1 MVKNNS
7 PVLSGEIKTKPKE
20 GAHIKYQTEYIPF
33 TEEQKQRAAE
43 TDLAAFLLSQGVELK
58 RCGSEMLWEDGD
70 RVTIRGNLWYS
81 QYEQVGG
88 NAVQFVQRFYNK
100 SYQDAVQML
109 LNEKIEPMKVEQRKQ
124 DAKHFVLPKPNKD
137 MRQVFAY
144 LLKSRFIDRE
154 IIKYFAHEKLLYESE
169 KHHNCVFV
177 GVDENGV
184 PRHAHKRGTYTLGES
199 FKGNEENCDSR
210 YSFHYTGASDRIYVF
225 EAPIDM
231 LSYITLHKNNWQ
243 EHSYV
248 SLCSVA
254 DHALVQM
261 LKDNPQINKI
271 YLCLDHDSAGIES
284 EWRIR
289 HHLNELG
296 YTNVSFVRPKYKDWN
311 EILKAQN
318 GIEPLPA
325 VPNPYLE
332 NMRGLLSSVV
342 ENAANNKPL
351 LYPYKTLCADYQ
363 RLTAAK
369 DSEMTVRSANRLA
382 VDALRMA
389 KAYLNAD
396 EKTLVKGFYEQYLPH
411 TEKACYENKVKALEQ
426 DIETVGK
433 LFGNPQIRIKS
444 ILESDVRSLFKLA
457 CDSLKIQSHIET
469 EETQNLSDAQ
479 EGCDEKW
486 VMCLR

>member
-1 MVKNNS
+1 
-7 PVLSGEIKTKPKE
+7 
-20 GAHIKYQTEYIPF
+20 
-33 TEEQKQRAAE
+33 
-43 TDLAAFLLSQGVELK
+43 
-58 RCGSEMLWEDGD
+58 MLWEDGG

-88 NAVQFVQRFYNK
+88 NAVQFVQKFYNK
-100 SYQDAVQML
+100 SYTDAIQML
-109 LNEKIEPMKVEQRKQ
+109 LDEKIEPLRVERREHQE
-124 DAKHFVLPKPNKD
+124 KHFELPKPNKD

-144 LLKSRFIDRE
+144 LLKARFIDRE
-154 IIKYFAHEKLLYESE
+154 VIKHFAHEKLLYESE
-169 KHHNCVFV
+169 EHHNCVFV
-177 GVDENGV
+177 GVDKEGN

-199 FKGNEENCDSR
+199 FKGNVDDCDSR
-210 YSFHYTGASDRIYVF
+210 YSFHYTGASNRIYVF

-231 LSYITLHKNNWQ
+231 LSYITLHKDNWQ

-271 YLCLDHDSAGIES
+271 YLCLDNDSAGIES

-289 HHLNELG
+289 QHLNELG
-296 YTNVSFVRPKYKDWN
+296 YGDVSFVRPKYKDWN

-332 NMRGLLSSVV
+332 KMRILLSSAV
-342 ENAANNKPL
+342 ENAVNSKPL
-351 LYPYKTLCADYQ
+351 LYPYKTLCADHQ
-363 RLTAAK
+363 RLMASDDK
-369 DSEMTVRSANRLA
+369 DMKIRSANRLA

-396 EKTLVKGFYEQYLPH
+396 EKELIKGFYEQYLPH
-411 TEKACYENKVKALEQ
+411 TEKACYENKVKAVEQ
-426 DIETVGK
+426 DMETIGK
-433 LFGNPQIRIKS
+433 LFGNAQIRIKS
-444 ILESDVRSLFKLA
+444 ILESDVQSLFKLA
-457 CDSLKIQSHIET
+457 CDSLKIQSHIEM
-469 EETQNLSDAQ
+469 EENQNLSEKQ
-479 EGCDEKW
+479 EGSDEEW
-486 VMCLR
+486 AMCLG

>member
-1 MVKNNS
+1 
-7 PVLSGEIKTKPKE
+7 
-20 GAHIKYQTEYIPF
+20 
-33 TEEQKQRAAE
+33 
-43 TDLAAFLLSQGVELK
+43 
-58 RCGSEMLWEDGD
+58 MLWEDGG

-88 NAVQFVQRFYNK
+88 NAVQFVQKFYNK
-100 SYQDAVQML
+100 SYQDAVQIL
-109 LNEKIEPMKVEQRKQ
+109 LDEKIEPLRVERKKQ
-124 DAKHFVLPKPNKD
+124 KGKHFNLPKANKD

-144 LLKSRFIDRE
+144 LLKSRFIDRDV
-154 IIKYFAHEKLLYESE
+154 IKYFTHEKLLYESE
-169 KHHNCVFV
+169 DYHNCVFV
-177 GVDENGV
+177 GVNKNGV

-199 FKGNEENCDSR
+199 FKGNVDDCDSR
-210 YSFHYTGASDRIYVF
+210 YSFHYTGTSNRIYVF

-231 LSYITLHKNNWQ
+231 LSYIALHKDNWQ

-261 LKDNPQINKI
+261 LKDNPQISKI
-271 YLCLDHDSAGIES
+271 YLCLDNDSAGIES

-325 VPNPYLE
+325 VPNAYLE
-332 NMRGLLSSVV
+332 NMRELLQETMRSVIYS
-342 ENAANNKPL
+342 KPL

-363 RLTAAK
+363 RLTAAQDK
-369 DSEMTVRSANRLA
+369 EMTMCSANRLA

-396 EKTLVKGFYEQYLPH
+396 EKALVKGFYEQYLPH

-426 DIETVGK
+426 DMETVGK

-444 ILESDVRSLFKLA
+444 ILKSDVQSLFKLA
-457 CDSLKIQSHIET
+457 CDSLKIQSHIEM
-469 EETQNLSDAQ
+469 EENQNLSEEQ
-479 EGCDEKW
+479 EGSDEEW
-486 VMCLR
+486 GMCPG

>member
-1 MVKNNS
+1 M
-7 PVLSGEIKTKPKE
+7 
-20 GAHIKYQTEYIPF
+20 
-33 TEEQKQRAAE
+33 
-43 TDLAAFLLSQGVELK
+43 LSQGVELK
-58 RCGSEMLWEDGD
+58 RCGSEMLWEDGG

-88 NAVQFVQRFYNK
+88 NAVQFVQKFYNK
-100 SYQDAVQML
+100 SYTDAIQML
-109 LNEKIEPMKVEQRKQ
+109 LDEKIEPLRVERREHQE
-124 DAKHFVLPKPNKD
+124 KHFELPKPNKD

-144 LLKSRFIDRE
+144 LLKARFIDRE
-154 IIKYFAHEKLLYESE
+154 VIKHFAHEKLLYESE
-169 KHHNCVFV
+169 EHHNCVFV
-177 GVDENGV
+177 GVDKEGN

-199 FKGNEENCDSR
+199 FKGNVDDCDSR
-210 YSFHYTGASDRIYVF
+210 YSFHYTGASNRIYVF

-231 LSYITLHKNNWQ
+231 LSYITLHKDNWQ

-271 YLCLDHDSAGIES
+271 YLCLDNDSAGIES

-289 HHLNELG
+289 QHLNELG
-296 YTNVSFVRPKYKDWN
+296 YGDVSFVRPKYKDWN

-332 NMRGLLSSVV
+332 KMRILLSSAV
-342 ENAANNKPL
+342 ENAVNSKPL
-351 LYPYKTLCADYQ
+351 LYPYKTLCADHQ
-363 RLTAAK
+363 RLMASDDK
-369 DSEMTVRSANRLA
+369 DMKIRSANRLA

-396 EKTLVKGFYEQYLPH
+396 EKELIKGFYEQYLPH
-411 TEKACYENKVKALEQ
+411 TEKACYENKVKAVEQ
-426 DIETVGK
+426 DMETIGK
-433 LFGNPQIRIKS
+433 LFGNAQIRIKS
-444 ILESDVRSLFKLA
+444 ILESDVQSLFKLA
-457 CDSLKIQSHIET
+457 CDSLKIQSHIEM
-469 EETQNLSDAQ
+469 EENQNLSEKQ
-479 EGCDEKW
+479 EGSDEEW
-486 VMCLR
+486 AMCLG

>member
-1 MVKNNS
+1 
-7 PVLSGEIKTKPKE
+7 
-20 GAHIKYQTEYIPF
+20 
-33 TEEQKQRAAE
+33 
-43 TDLAAFLLSQGVELK
+43 
-58 RCGSEMLWEDGD
+58 MLWEEGG

-88 NAVQFVQRFYNK
+88 NAVQFVQKFYNK
-100 SYQDAVQML
+100 SYTDAVQML
-109 LNEKIEPMKVEQRKQ
+109 LDEKIEPLRVELREQKE
-124 DAKHFVLPKPNKD
+124 KHFELPKVNKD

-144 LLKSRFIDRE
+144 LLKSRFIDRDV
-154 IIKYFAHEKLLYESE
+154 IKYFAHEKLLYESE
-169 KHHNCVFV
+169 DHHNCVFI
-177 GVDENGV
+177 GMDKNGV

-199 FKGNEENCDSR
+199 FKGNVDDCDSR
-210 YSFHYTGASDRIYVF
+210 YSFHYTGTSNRIYVF

-231 LSYITLHKNNWQ
+231 LSYITLHNDNWQ

-261 LKDNPQINKI
+261 LKDNPQISKI

-289 HHLNELG
+289 QHLNELG
-296 YTNVSFVRPKYKDWN
+296 YRDISFVRPKYKDWN

-325 VPNPYLE
+325 VPNPYLT
-332 NMRGLLSSVV
+332 NMRKLLQETMHSVMDS
-342 ENAANNKPL
+342 KPL

-363 RLTAAK
+363 RFMASDDK
-369 DSEMTVRSANRLA
+369 DMKIRSANRLA

-396 EKTLVKGFYEQYLPH
+396 EKELIKGFYEQYLPH
-411 TEKACYENKVKALEQ
+411 TEKACYENKVKAVEQ
-426 DIETVGK
+426 DMETIGK
-433 LFGNPQIRIKS
+433 LFGNAQIRIKS
-444 ILESDVRSLFKLA
+444 ILESDVQSLFKLA
-457 CDSLKIQSHIET
+457 CDSLKIQSHIEM
-469 EETQNLSDAQ
+469 EEDQNLAEKAEGSD
-479 EGCDEKW
+479 EGW
-486 VMCLR
+486 AMCLG

>member
-1 MVKNNS
+1 
-7 PVLSGEIKTKPKE
+7 
-20 GAHIKYQTEYIPF
+20 
-33 TEEQKQRAAE
+33 
-43 TDLAAFLLSQGVELK
+43 
-58 RCGSEMLWEDGD
+58 MLWEDGG

-88 NAVQFVQRFYNK
+88 NAVQFVQKFYDK

-109 LNEKIEPMKVEQRKQ
+109 LDEKIEPLKVERSEQKE
-124 DAKHFVLPKPNKD
+124 KHFKLPKPNKD

-144 LLKSRFIDRE
+144 LLKSRFIDRDV
-154 IIKYFAHEKLLYESE
+154 IKYFAHEKLLYESE
-169 KHHNCVFV
+169 GHHNCVFV

-199 FKGNEENCDSR
+199 FKGNVDDCDSR
-210 YSFHYTGASDRIYVF
+210 YSFHYTGSSERIYVF

-231 LSYITLHKNNWQ
+231 LSYITLHKDNWQ

-261 LKDNPQINKI
+261 LKDNSQISKI

-296 YTNVSFVRPKYKDWN
+296 YTDISFVRPKYKDWN

-325 VPNPYLE
+325 VPNLYLE
-332 NMRGLLSSVV
+332 NMRELLQETMYSVMDS
-342 ENAANNKPL
+342 KPL

-363 RLTAAK
+363 RLTAAQ
-369 DSEMTVRSANRLA
+369 DREMTIRSANRIA

-396 EKTLVKGFYEQYLPH
+396 EKVLIKGFYEQYLPH
-411 TEKACYENKVKALEQ
+411 TEKACYENKVKVVEQ
-426 DIETVGK
+426 DMETVGK
-433 LFGNPQIRIKS
+433 LFENAQIRIKS
-444 ILESDVRSLFKLA
+444 ILEFDVQSLFKLA
-457 CDSLKIQSHIET
+457 CDSLKIQSHIEM
-469 EETQNLSDAQ
+469 EETQNLSEEQ
-479 EGCDEKW
+479 EGSDEEW
-486 VMCLR
+486 TMCLG

>member
-1 MVKNNS
+1 M
-7 PVLSGEIKTKPKE
+7 
-20 GAHIKYQTEYIPF
+20 
-33 TEEQKQRAAE
+33 
-43 TDLAAFLLSQGVELK
+43 LSQGVELK
-58 RCGSEMLWEDGD
+58 RCGSEMLWEDGG

-88 NAVQFVQRFYNK
+88 NAVQFVQKFYNK
-100 SYQDAVQML
+100 SYTDAVQML
-109 LNEKIEPMKVEQRKQ
+109 LDEKIEPLRVELREQKE
-124 DAKHFVLPKPNKD
+124 KHFKLPKPNKD

-144 LLKSRFIDRE
+144 LLKSRFIDRDV
-154 IIKYFAHEKLLYESE
+154 IKYFAHEKLLYESE
-169 KHHNCVFV
+169 DNHNCVFV

-199 FKGNEENCDSR
+199 FKGNVDDCDSR
-210 YSFHYTGASDRIYVF
+210 YSFHYTGASNRIYVF

-231 LSYITLHKNNWQ
+231 LSYITLHKDNWQ

-271 YLCLDHDSAGIES
+271 YLCLDNDSAGIES

-289 HHLNELG
+289 QHLNELG
-296 YTNVSFVRPKYKDWN
+296 YQDVSFVRPKYKDWN

-332 NMRGLLSSVV
+332 KMRILLSSAV
-342 ENAANNKPL
+342 ENAVNSKPL
-351 LYPYKTLCADYQ
+351 LYPYKTLCADHQ
-363 RLTAAK
+363 RLMAAGTN
-369 DSEMTVRSANRLA
+369 EQISACSNRLA

-396 EKTLVKGFYEQYLPH
+396 EKALVKGFYGQYLPH
-411 TEKACYENKVKALEQ
+411 TEKACYENKVKAVEQ
-426 DIETVGK
+426 DMETIGK
-433 LFGNPQIRIKS
+433 LFGNAQIRIKS
-444 ILESDVRSLFKLA
+444 ILESDVQSLFKLA
-457 CDSLKIQSHIET
+457 CDSLKIQSHIEMKG
-469 EETQNLSDAQ
+469 TQNLSEKQ
-479 EGCDEKW
+479 EGSDEEW
-486 VMCLR
+486 AMCLG

>member
-1 MVKNNS
+1 MKN
-7 PVLSGEIKTKPKE
+7 
-20 GAHIKYQTEYIPF
+20 QTEYIPF
-33 TEEQKQRAAE
+33 TQEQKQRAAG

-58 RCGSEMLWEDGD
+58 RCGSEMLWEDGG

-88 NAVQFVQRFYNK
+88 NAVQFVQKFYNK
-100 SYQDAVQML
+100 SYTDAVQML
-109 LNEKIEPMKVEQRKQ
+109 LDEKIEPLIVERKEQ
-124 DAKHFVLPKPNKD
+124 KEKHFELPKPNKD

-144 LLKSRFIDRE
+144 LLKSRFIDRDV
-154 IIKYFAHEKLLYESE
+154 IKYFAHEKLLYESE
-169 KHHNCVFV
+169 DHHNCVFV

-199 FKGNEENCDSR
+199 FKGNVDDCDSR
-210 YSFHYTGASDRIYVF
+210 YSFHYTGTSNRIYAF

-231 LSYITLHKNNWQ
+231 LSFITLHKVNWQ

-296 YTNVSFVRPKYKDWN
+296 YQDVSFVRPKYKDWN

-318 GIEPLPA
+318 GVDPLPA

-332 NMRGLLSSVV
+332 KMRELLQETMRSVMDS
-342 ENAANNKPL
+342 KPL

-363 RLTAAK
+363 RLTTA
-369 DSEMTVRSANRLA
+369 DTNEQISACSNRLA

-396 EKTLVKGFYEQYLPH
+396 EKALNKGFYEQYLPH
-411 TEKACYENKVKALEQ
+411 TEKACYENKVRAVEQ
-426 DIETVGK
+426 DMETVGK
-433 LFGNPQIRIKS
+433 LFGNAQIRIKS

-457 CDSLKIQSHIET
+457 CDSLKIQSHIEM
-469 EETQNLSDAQ
+469 EETQNLSEGQ
-479 EGCDEKW
+479 EGSDEGW
-486 VMCLR
+486 AMCLG

>member
-1 MVKNNS
+1 M
-7 PVLSGEIKTKPKE
+7 
-20 GAHIKYQTEYIPF
+20 
-33 TEEQKQRAAE
+33 
-43 TDLAAFLLSQGVELK
+43 LSQGAELK
-58 RCGSEMLWEDGD
+58 RCGSEMLWEDGG

-81 QYEQVGG
+81 QYEQSGG
-88 NAVQFVQRFYNK
+88 NAVQFVQKFYDK

-109 LNEKIEPMKVEQRKQ
+109 LDEKIEPLKVERREQKE
-124 DAKHFVLPKPNKD
+124 KHFKLPKPNKD

-144 LLKSRFIDRE
+144 LLKSRFIDRDV
-154 IIKYFAHEKLLYESE
+154 IKYFAHEKLLYESE
-169 KHHNCVFV
+169 GHHNCVFV

-184 PRHAHKRGTYTLGES
+184 PCHAHQRGTYTLGES
-199 FKGNEENCDSR
+199 FKGNVDSCDSR
-210 YSFHYTGASDRIYVF
+210 YSFHYTGTSNRIYVF

-231 LSYITLHKNNWQ
+231 LSFITLHKVNWQ

-261 LKDNPQINKI
+261 LKDNPQISKI

-296 YTNVSFVRPKYKDWN
+296 YTDISFVRPKYKDWN

-325 VPNPYLE
+325 VSNPYLE
-332 NMRGLLSSVV
+332 NMRELLQETMRSVMDS
-342 ENAANNKPL
+342 KPL

-363 RLTAAK
+363 RLTVAQDK
-369 DSEMTVRSANRLA
+369 EMAICSANRLA

-389 KAYLNAD
+389 KAYLSAD
-396 EKTLVKGFYEQYLPH
+396 EKVLIKGFYEQYLPH
-411 TEKACYENKVKALEQ
+411 TQKVCFENKVRAVEQ
-426 DIETVGK
+426 DMETVGK
-433 LFGNPQIRIKS
+433 LFGNAQIRIKS

-457 CDSLKIQSHIET
+457 CDSLKIQSHIEM
-469 EETQNLSDAQ
+469 EETQNLSEEQ
-479 EGCDEKW
+479 EGSDEEW
-486 VMCLR
+486 AMCLC

>member
-1 MVKNNS
+1 M
-7 PVLSGEIKTKPKE
+7 
-20 GAHIKYQTEYIPF
+20 
-33 TEEQKQRAAE
+33 
-43 TDLAAFLLSQGVELK
+43 LSQGVELK
-58 RCGSEMLWEDGD
+58 RCGSEMLWEDGG

-88 NAVQFVQRFYNK
+88 NAVQFVQKFYDK

-109 LNEKIEPMKVEQRKQ
+109 LDEKIEPLKVERSEQKE
-124 DAKHFVLPKPNKD
+124 KHFKLPKPNKD

-144 LLKSRFIDRE
+144 LLKSRFIDRDV
-154 IIKYFAHEKLLYESE
+154 IKYFAHEKLLYESE
-169 KHHNCVFV
+169 GHHNCVFV

-199 FKGNEENCDSR
+199 FKGNVDDCDSR
-210 YSFHYTGASDRIYVF
+210 YSFHYTGSSERIYVF

-231 LSYITLHKNNWQ
+231 LSYITLHKDNWQ

-261 LKDNPQINKI
+261 LKDNSQISKI

-296 YTNVSFVRPKYKDWN
+296 YTDISFVRPKYKDWN

-325 VPNPYLE
+325 VPNLYLE
-332 NMRGLLSSVV
+332 NMRELLQETMYSVMDS
-342 ENAANNKPL
+342 KPL

-363 RLTAAK
+363 RLTAAQ
-369 DSEMTVRSANRLA
+369 DREMTIRSANRIA

-396 EKTLVKGFYEQYLPH
+396 EKVLIKGFYEQYLPH
-411 TEKACYENKVKALEQ
+411 TEKACYENKVKVVEQ
-426 DIETVGK
+426 DMETVGK
-433 LFGNPQIRIKS
+433 LFENAQIRIKS
-444 ILESDVRSLFKLA
+444 ILEFDVQSLFKLA
-457 CDSLKIQSHIET
+457 CDSLKIQSHIEM
-469 EETQNLSDAQ
+469 EETQNLSEEQ
-479 EGCDEKW
+479 EGSDEEW
-486 VMCLR
+486 TMCLG

>member
-1 MVKNNS
+1 M
-7 PVLSGEIKTKPKE
+7 KE
-20 GAHIKYQTEYIPF
+20 GNIIRKHYQTEYIPF
-33 TEEQKQRAAE
+33 TEEHKQRAAG
-43 TDLAAFLLSQGVELK
+43 TDLAAFLLSQGVKLK
-58 RCGSEMLWEDGD
+58 RCGSEMLWEDGG

-88 NAVQFVQRFYNK
+88 NAVQFVQKFYNK
-100 SYQDAVQML
+100 SYTDAVQML
-109 LNEKIEPMKVEQRKQ
+109 LDEKIESLRIKQRVQKE
-124 DAKHFVLPKPNKD
+124 KHFELPKANKD

-144 LLKSRFIDRE
+144 LLKSRFIDRDV
-154 IIKYFAHEKLLYESE
+154 IKYFAHEKLLYESE
-169 KHHNCVFV
+169 EHHNCVFV

-184 PRHAHKRGTYTLGES
+184 PRHAHKRGTYTLGEL
-199 FKGNEENCDSR
+199 FKGNVDDCDSR
-210 YSFHYTGASDRIYVF
+210 YSFHYTGASNRIYVF

-231 LSYITLHKNNWQ
+231 LSYITLHKDNWQ

-271 YLCLDHDSAGIES
+271 YLCLDNDSAGIES

-296 YTNVSFVRPKYKDWN
+296 YQDVSFVRPKYKDWN

-318 GIEPLPA
+318 GIDPLPA

-332 NMRGLLSSVV
+332 KMRELLQETMHSVLDS
-342 ENAANNKPL
+342 KPL
-351 LYPYKTLCADYQ
+351 LYPYKTLCADHQ
-363 RLTAAK
+363 RLMAAGTN
-369 DSEMTVRSANRLA
+369 EQISACSNRLA
-382 VDALRMA
+382 VDAMRMA

-396 EKTLVKGFYEQYLPH
+396 EKALNKGFYEQYLPH
-411 TEKACYENKVKALEQ
+411 TEKACYENKVKAVEQ
-426 DIETVGK
+426 DMETIGK
-433 LFGNPQIRIKS
+433 LFGNAQIRIKS

-457 CDSLKIQSHIET
+457 CDSLKIQSYIKM
-469 EETQNLSDAQ
+469 EENQNLSEKQ
-479 EGCDEKW
+479 EGSDEEW
-486 VMCLR
+486 AMCLG

>member
-1 MVKNNS
+1 
-7 PVLSGEIKTKPKE
+7 
-20 GAHIKYQTEYIPF
+20 
-33 TEEQKQRAAE
+33 
-43 TDLAAFLLSQGVELK
+43 
-58 RCGSEMLWEDGD
+58 MLWEDGG

-88 NAVQFVQRFYNK
+88 NAVQFVQKFYNK
-100 SYQDAVQML
+100 SYTDAIQML
-109 LNEKIEPMKVEQRKQ
+109 LDEKIEPLRVERREHQE
-124 DAKHFVLPKPNKD
+124 KHFELPKPNKD

-144 LLKSRFIDRE
+144 LLKARFIDRE
-154 IIKYFAHEKLLYESE
+154 VIKHFAHEKLLYESE
-169 KHHNCVFV
+169 EHHNCVFV
-177 GVDENGV
+177 GVDKEGN

-199 FKGNEENCDSR
+199 FKGNVDDCDSR
-210 YSFHYTGASDRIYVF
+210 YSFHYTGASNRIYVF

-231 LSYITLHKNNWQ
+231 LSYITLHKDNWQ

-271 YLCLDHDSAGIES
+271 YLCLDNDSAGIES

-289 HHLNELG
+289 QHLNELG
-296 YTNVSFVRPKYKDWN
+296 YGDVSFVRPKYKDWN

-332 NMRGLLSSVV
+332 KMRILLSSAV
-342 ENAANNKPL
+342 ENAVNSKPL
-351 LYPYKTLCADYQ
+351 LYPYKTLCADHQ
-363 RLTAAK
+363 RLMASDDK
-369 DSEMTVRSANRLA
+369 DMKIRSANRLA

-396 EKTLVKGFYEQYLPH
+396 EKALNKGFYEQYLPH
-411 TEKACYENKVKALEQ
+411 TEKACYENKVKAVEQ
-426 DIETVGK
+426 DMETIGK
-433 LFGNPQIRIKS
+433 LFGNAQIRIKS
-444 ILESDVRSLFKLA
+444 ILESDVQSLFKLA
-457 CDSLKIQSHIET
+457 CDSLKIQSHIEM
-469 EETQNLSDAQ
+469 EENQNLSEKQ
-479 EGCDEKW
+479 EGSDEEW
-486 VMCLR
+486 AMCLG

>member
-1 MVKNNS
+1 MK
-7 PVLSGEIKTKPKE
+7 
-20 GAHIKYQTEYIPF
+20 
-33 TEEQKQRAAE
+33 AAG
-43 TDLAAFLLSQGVELK
+43 TDLAAFLLSQGESLK
-58 RCGSEMLWEDGD
+58 RCGSEMLWENGG

-81 QYEQVGG
+81 QYEQTGG

-100 SYQDAVQML
+100 SYTEAVQML
-109 LNEKIEPMKVEQRKQ
+109 LDEKIEPLRIKQRVQKE
-124 DAKHFVLPKPNKD
+124 KHFELPKANKD

-144 LLKSRFIDRE
+144 LLKARFIDRE
-154 IIKYFAHEKLLYESE
+154 VIKHFAHEKLLYESE
-169 KHHNCVFV
+169 EHHNCVFV
-177 GVDENGV
+177 GVDKEGN

-199 FKGNEENCDSR
+199 FKGNVDDCDSR
-210 YSFHYTGASDRIYVF
+210 YSFHYTGASNRIYVF

-231 LSYITLHKNNWQ
+231 LSYITLHKDNWQ

-271 YLCLDHDSAGIES
+271 YLCLDNDSAGIES

-289 HHLNELG
+289 QHLNELG
-296 YTNVSFVRPKYKDWN
+296 YGDVSFVRPKYKDWN

-332 NMRGLLSSVV
+332 KMRILLSSAV
-342 ENAANNKPL
+342 ENAVNSKPL
-351 LYPYKTLCADYQ
+351 LYPYKTLCADHQ
-363 RLTAAK
+363 RLMASDDK
-369 DSEMTVRSANRLA
+369 DMKIRSANRLA

-396 EKTLVKGFYEQYLPH
+396 EKELIKGFYEQYLPH
-411 TEKACYENKVKALEQ
+411 TEKACYENKVKAVEQ
-426 DIETVGK
+426 DMETIGK
-433 LFGNPQIRIKS
+433 LFGNAQIRIKS

-457 CDSLKIQSHIET
+457 CDSLKIQSHIEM
-469 EETQNLSDAQ
+469 EETQNLSEGQ
-479 EGCDEKW
+479 EGSDEEW
-486 VMCLR
+486 AMCLD

>member
-1 MVKNNS
+1 
-7 PVLSGEIKTKPKE
+7 
-20 GAHIKYQTEYIPF
+20 
-33 TEEQKQRAAE
+33 
-43 TDLAAFLLSQGVELK
+43 
-58 RCGSEMLWEDGD
+58 MLWEDGG

-88 NAVQFVQRFYNK
+88 NAVQFVQKFYSK

-109 LNEKIEPMKVEQRKQ
+109 LDEKIEPLRVERREQEE
-124 DAKHFVLPKPNKD
+124 KHFELPKPNKD

-144 LLKSRFIDRE
+144 LLKSRFIDRDV
-154 IIKYFAHEKLLYESE
+154 IKYFAYEKLLYESE
-169 KHHNCVFV
+169 EHHNCVFV

-199 FKGNEENCDSR
+199 FKGNVDDCDSR
-210 YSFHYTGASDRIYVF
+210 YSFHYTGASNRIYVF

-231 LSYITLHKNNWQ
+231 LSYITLHKDNWQ

-271 YLCLDHDSAGIES
+271 YLCLDNDSAGIES

-296 YTNVSFVRPKYKDWN
+296 YQDVSFVRPKYKDWN

-318 GIEPLPA
+318 GIDPLPA

-332 NMRGLLSSVV
+332 KMRELLQETMHSVLDS
-342 ENAANNKPL
+342 KPL
-351 LYPYKTLCADYQ
+351 LYPYKTLCADHQ
-363 RLTAAK
+363 RLMAAGTN
-369 DSEMTVRSANRLA
+369 EQISACSNRLA
-382 VDALRMA
+382 VDAMRMA

-396 EKTLVKGFYEQYLPH
+396 EKALNKGFYEQYLPH
-411 TEKACYENKVKALEQ
+411 TEKACYENKVKAVEQ
-426 DIETVGK
+426 DMETIGK
-433 LFGNPQIRIKS
+433 LFGNAQIRIKS
-444 ILESDVRSLFKLA
+444 ILESDVQSLFKLA
-457 CDSLKIQSHIET
+457 CDSLKIQSLIEMK
-469 EETQNLSDAQ
+469 ETQNLSEKQ
-479 EGCDEKW
+479 EGSAEEW
-486 VMCLR
+486 AMCLG

>member
-1 MVKNNS
+1 M
-7 PVLSGEIKTKPKE
+7 
-20 GAHIKYQTEYIPF
+20 
-33 TEEQKQRAAE
+33 
-43 TDLAAFLLSQGVELK
+43 LSQGVELK
-58 RCGSEMLWEDGD
+58 RCGSEMLWEDGG

-88 NAVQFVQRFYNK
+88 NAVQFVQKFYNK
-100 SYQDAVQML
+100 SYTDAVQIL
-109 LNEKIEPMKVEQRKQ
+109 LDEKIEPLRVEHREQKE
-124 DAKHFVLPKPNKD
+124 KHFELPKPNKD

-144 LLKSRFIDRE
+144 LLKSRFIDRDV
-154 IIKYFAHEKLLYESE
+154 IKYFAHEKLLYESE
-169 KHHNCVFV
+169 DHHNCVFV

-199 FKGNEENCDSR
+199 FKGNVDDCDSR
-210 YSFHYTGASDRIYVF
+210 YSFHYTGTSNRIYAF

-231 LSYITLHKNNWQ
+231 LSFITLHKDNWR

-261 LKDNPQINKI
+261 LKDNPQISKI
-271 YLCLDHDSAGIES
+271 YLCLDNDSAGIES

-296 YTNVSFVRPKYKDWN
+296 YRDISFVRPKYKDWN

-325 VPNPYLE
+325 VPNPYLKK
-332 NMRGLLSSVV
+332 MHSLLSSTV
-342 ENAANNKPL
+342 ENAVNSKPL
-351 LYPYKTLCADYQ
+351 LCPYKTLSADYQ
-363 RLTAAK
+363 RLTAAGTT
-369 DSEMTVRSANRLA
+369 EQISACSNRLA

-396 EKTLVKGFYEQYLPH
+396 EKELVKGFYEQYLPH
-411 TEKACYENKVKALEQ
+411 TEKACYGNKIRAVGQ
-426 DIETVGK
+426 DMETVSK
-433 LFGNPQIRIKS
+433 LFGNAQIRIKS

-457 CDSLKIQSHIET
+457 CDSLKIQSHIEM
-469 EETQNLSDAQ
+469 EETQNLSEEQ
-479 EGCDEKW
+479 ERSDEEW
-486 VMCLR
+486 AMCLG

>member
-1 MVKNNS
+1 M
-7 PVLSGEIKTKPKE
+7 
-20 GAHIKYQTEYIPF
+20 
-33 TEEQKQRAAE
+33 
-43 TDLAAFLLSQGVELK
+43 LSQGVELK
-58 RCGSEMLWEDGD
+58 RCGSEMLWEDGG

-88 NAVQFVQRFYNK
+88 NAVQFVQKFYNK
-100 SYQDAVQML
+100 SYTDAIQML
-109 LNEKIEPMKVEQRKQ
+109 LDEKIEPLRVERREHQE
-124 DAKHFVLPKPNKD
+124 KHFELPKPNKD

-144 LLKSRFIDRE
+144 LLKARFIDRE
-154 IIKYFAHEKLLYESE
+154 VIKHFAHEKLLYESE
-169 KHHNCVFV
+169 EHHNCVFV
-177 GVDENGV
+177 GVDKEGN

-199 FKGNEENCDSR
+199 FKGNVDDCDSR
-210 YSFHYTGASDRIYVF
+210 YSFHYTGASNRIYVF

-231 LSYITLHKNNWQ
+231 LSYITLHKDNWQ

-271 YLCLDHDSAGIES
+271 YLCLDNDSAGIES

-289 HHLNELG
+289 QHLNELG
-296 YTNVSFVRPKYKDWN
+296 YGDVSFVRPKYKDWN

-332 NMRGLLSSVV
+332 KMRILLSSAV
-342 ENAANNKPL
+342 ENAVNSKPL
-351 LYPYKTLCADYQ
+351 LYPYKTLCADHQ
-363 RLTAAK
+363 RLMASDDK
-369 DSEMTVRSANRLA
+369 DMKIRSANRLA

-396 EKTLVKGFYEQYLPH
+396 EKELIKGFYEQYLPH
-411 TEKACYENKVKALEQ
+411 TEKACYENKVRTLEQ
-426 DIETVGK
+426 DMETVGK
-433 LFGNPQIRIKS
+433 LFGNAQIRIKS
-444 ILESDVRSLFKLA
+444 ILESDVQSLFKLA
-457 CDSLKIQSHIET
+457 CDSLKIQSHIEM
-469 EETQNLSDAQ
+469 EETQNLSEGQ
-479 EGCDEKW
+479 EGSDEEW
-486 VMCLR
+486 AMCLG

>member
-1 MVKNNS
+1 M
-7 PVLSGEIKTKPKE
+7 
-20 GAHIKYQTEYIPF
+20 
-33 TEEQKQRAAE
+33 
-43 TDLAAFLLSQGVELK
+43 AAFLLSQGVELK
-58 RCGSEMLWEDGD
+58 RCGSEMLWEDGG

-88 NAVQFVQRFYNK
+88 NAVQFVQKFYNK
-100 SYQDAVQML
+100 SYTDAIQML
-109 LNEKIEPMKVEQRKQ
+109 LDEKIEPLRVERREHQE
-124 DAKHFVLPKPNKD
+124 KHFELPKPNKD

-144 LLKSRFIDRE
+144 LLKARFIDRE
-154 IIKYFAHEKLLYESE
+154 VIKHFAHEKLLYESE
-169 KHHNCVFV
+169 EHHNCVFV
-177 GVDENGV
+177 GVDKEGN

-199 FKGNEENCDSR
+199 FKGNVDDCDSR
-210 YSFHYTGASDRIYVF
+210 YSFHYTGASNRIYVF

-231 LSYITLHKNNWQ
+231 LSYITLHKDNWQ

-271 YLCLDHDSAGIES
+271 YLCLDNDSAGIES

-289 HHLNELG
+289 QHLNELG
-296 YTNVSFVRPKYKDWN
+296 YGDVSFVRPKYKDWN

-332 NMRGLLSSVV
+332 KMRILLSSAV
-342 ENAANNKPL
+342 ENAVNSKPL
-351 LYPYKTLCADYQ
+351 LYPYKTLCADHQ
-363 RLTAAK
+363 RLMASDDK
-369 DSEMTVRSANRLA
+369 DMKIRSANRLA

-396 EKTLVKGFYEQYLPH
+396 EKELIKGFYEQYLPH
-411 TEKACYENKVKALEQ
+411 TEKACYENKVKAVEQ
-426 DIETVGK
+426 DMETIGK
-433 LFGNPQIRIKS
+433 LFGNAQIRIKS
-444 ILESDVRSLFKLA
+444 ILESDVQSLFKLA
-457 CDSLKIQSHIET
+457 CDSLKIQSHIEM
-469 EETQNLSDAQ
+469 EENQNLSEKQ
-479 EGCDEKW
+479 EGSDEEW
-486 VMCLR
+486 AMCLG

>member
-1 MVKNNS
+1 M
-7 PVLSGEIKTKPKE
+7 
-20 GAHIKYQTEYIPF
+20 F
-33 TEEQKQRAAE
+33 
-43 TDLAAFLLSQGVELK
+43 SQGVKLK
-58 RCGSEMLWEDGD
+58 RCGSEMLWEDGG

-88 NAVQFVQRFYNK
+88 NAVQFVQKFYNK
-100 SYQDAVQML
+100 SYPDAVQML
-109 LNEKIEPMKVEQRKQ
+109 LDKKIEPLRVDLMEQK
-124 DAKHFVLPKPNKD
+124 DKYFELPKPNKD

-144 LLKSRFIDRE
+144 LLKSRFIDRDV
-154 IIKYFAHEKLLYESE
+154 IKYFAHEKLLYESE
-169 KHHNCVFV
+169 EHHNCVFV
-177 GVDENGV
+177 GVDDNGV

-199 FKGNEENCDSR
+199 FKGNVDDCDSR
-210 YSFHYTGASDRIYVF
+210 YSFHYTGTSNRIYVF

-231 LSYITLHKNNWQ
+231 LSYITLHKDNWQ
-243 EHSYV
+243 KHSYV

-296 YTNVSFVRPKYKDWN
+296 YQDVSFVRPKYKDWN

-318 GIEPLPA
+318 GIDPLPA

-332 NMRGLLSSVV
+332 KMRELLQETMHSVLDS
-342 ENAANNKPL
+342 KPL
-351 LYPYKTLCADYQ
+351 LYPYKTLCADHQ
-363 RLTAAK
+363 RLMASDDK
-369 DSEMTVRSANRLA
+369 DMKIRSANRLA

-396 EKTLVKGFYEQYLPH
+396 EKELSKGFYEQYLPH
-411 TEKACYENKVKALEQ
+411 TEKACYENKVKALER
-426 DIETVGK
+426 DMETVGK
-433 LFGNPQIRIKS
+433 LFGNAQIRIKS
-444 ILESDVRSLFKLA
+444 ILESDVQSLFKLA
-457 CDSLKIQSHIET
+457 CDSLKIQSHIEM
-469 EETQNLSDAQ
+469 EEDQNLAEKAEGSD
-479 EGCDEKW
+479 EGW
-486 VMCLR
+486 AMCLG

>member
-1 MVKNNS
+1 MKN
-7 PVLSGEIKTKPKE
+7 
-20 GAHIKYQTEYIPF
+20 QTEYIPF
-33 TEEQKQRAAE
+33 TQEQKQRAAG

-58 RCGSEMLWEDGD
+58 RCGSEMLWEDGG
-70 RVTIRGNLWYS
+70 RVTIRGNLWFS
-81 QYEQVGG
+81 QYEQIGG
-88 NAVQFVQRFYNK
+88 NAVQFVQKFYNK

-109 LNEKIEPMKVEQRKQ
+109 LDEKIEPLRVERKKQ
-124 DAKHFVLPKPNKD
+124 KEKHFELPKPNKD

-144 LLKSRFIDRE
+144 LLKSRFIDRDV
-154 IIKYFAHEKLLYESE
+154 IKYFAHEKLLYESE
-169 KHHNCVFV
+169 DHHNCVFV

-199 FKGNEENCDSR
+199 FKGNVDDCDSR
-210 YSFHYTGASDRIYVF
+210 YSFHYTGTSNRIYVF

-231 LSYITLHKNNWQ
+231 LSFITLHKDNWQ

-261 LKDNPQINKI
+261 LKDNQQISKI

-296 YTNVSFVRPKYKDWN
+296 YRDISFVRPKYKDWN

-332 NMRGLLSSVV
+332 KMHSLLSSTV
-342 ENAANNKPL
+342 ENAVNSKPL
-351 LYPYKTLCADYQ
+351 LCPYKTLSADYQ
-363 RLTAAK
+363 RLTAAGTT
-369 DSEMTVRSANRLA
+369 EQISACSNRLA

-396 EKTLVKGFYEQYLPH
+396 EKELIKSFYEQYLPH
-411 TEKACYENKVKALEQ
+411 TEKVCYKNKVSALEQ
-426 DIETVGK
+426 DMDAVGK
-433 LFGNPQIRIKS
+433 LFGNAQIRIKS
-444 ILESDVRSLFKLA
+444 ILESDVQSLFKLA
-457 CDSLKIQSHIET
+457 CDCLKIQSHIEM
-469 EETQNLSDAQ
+469 EETQNLSEEQ
-479 EGCDEKW
+479 EGSDEEW
-486 VMCLR
+486 AMCLG